1 MMDDDREFPPIDA
14 EQAWSLLVVAYQG
27 IRTAIDRNGE
37 LAGVLERQEDEEARR
52 LNDAVFVALND
63 VKQRLEA
70 VIGRVD

>member
-1 MMDDDREFPPIDA
+1 MDDDREFPPIDA
-14 EQAWSLLVVAYQG
+14 EQARALLVVAYQG

-37 LAGVLERQEDEEARR
+37 LAGVLERQGDDEARR

-70 VIGRVD
+70 VIGRAS